1 MPLTYFDAG
10 QGAGGASAASRAA
23 QESAIDCVRCRLKEY
38 LSRGSLGSWLD
49 SRVSAKY
56 EPFYASIDLRDA
68 GFKLAPVDANL
79 YPAGFNNI
87 CPEDLESSPE
97 ILKPLLKRH
106 LGFMPKRVA
115 ILPESHT
122 KNRFYADNLYE
133 LRQLFRRLGIATEIG
148 WYYEPGVEVRE
159 HHEADPHVIELETSD
174 GRKLDAYPFRR
185 VGNRLLLSVRG
196 KSFDPEFILI
206 NNDFSSG
213 FPSGLAGIEQPI
225 EPSPRLGWHTRK
237 KSDFFDHYNAL
248 ASRFAAEA
256 GIDPW
261 CMHVNTRRVSGVD
274 FTEGVG
280 MDKIASAV
288 DEIIEKTRAEYDRRG
303 IDETP
308 FAFIKS
314 NAGTYGMGIMRVESG
329 VEILKLNRRERNK
342 MAVVKN
348 RLTVRDVIVQEG
360 IPTRFKLDGVYAE
373 PVIYLMG
380 RELMGGFLRKNPQ
393 RGRGENLN
401 SRGMVFQKLCLSD
414 LRHRAA
420 RHAAP
425 ETSAARHAAP
435 ETSAARHAVPETSA
449 ARHAVPETGADR
461 DLELEMVYGTVA
473 LLSVGAMSFEVR
485 GVEQI

>member
-10 QGAGGASAASRAA
+10 QGAGGAASRA
-23 QESAIDCVRCRLKEY
+23 SALDSVRDQLKAY
-38 LSRGSLGSWLD
+38 LPRHPLGVWLE

-87 CPEDLESSPE
+87 CHEDLESSPE

-148 WYYEPGVEVRE
+148 WYYEPGEAV
-159 HHEADPHVIELETSD
+159 HETHGADPHVIELETSD
-174 GRKLDAYPFRR
+174 GRKVEAYPFRR
-185 VGNRLLLSVRG
+185 EGNRLSLPARG
-196 KSFDPEFILI
+196 KHFDPEFILI

-225 EPSPRLGWHTRK
+225 EPSPRMGWHTRK

-248 ASRFAAEA
+248 ASQFAAEV
-256 GIDPW
+256 GMDPW

-274 FTEGVG
+274 FNEGVG

-288 DEIIEKTRAEYDRRG
+288 DEIIAKTRAEYGSRG
-303 IDETP
+303 IDEIP

-314 NAGTYGMGIMRVESG
+314 NAGTYGMGIMRVEG
-329 VEILKLNRRERNK
+329 GGEILKLNRRERNK

-348 RLTVRDVIVQEG
+348 RLAVRDVIVQEG

-401 SRGMVFQKLCLSD
+401 SKGMVFQKLCISD
-414 LRHRAA
+414 LRHS
-420 RHAAP
+420 AP
-425 ETSAARHAAP
+425 GTSA
-435 ETSAARHAVPETSA
+435 
-449 ARHAVPETGADR
+449 GR

-485 GVEQI
+485 DVEQI